1 MLCSLFQTYGH
12 KSHMFSFV
20 SRDYRSWHEQCGVL
34 LAEYSGRRG
43 MVMFTALHL
52 LIGCA
57 VRPWLETRAFVV
69 REVGQEADE
78 LLLFEA
84 VRDLRGGQ

>member
-1 MLCSLFQTYGH
+1 MPYSVVRISGY

-34 LAEYSGRRG
+34 LAEYCGRRG
-43 MVMFTALHL
+43 MFMFTALHL

-69 REVGQEADE
+69 RGVGQEADE
-78 LLLFEA
+78 L
-84 VRDLRGGQ
+84 